1 MLMYKHLL
9 IAIDGSEL
17 SDKALKQGLELAK
30 ALSAKATILHV
41 TAPWTSV
48 AVGEIAIMF
57 PPPEYDA
64 NMAAAAQKLL
74 AQAKAEADAANVES
88 TTAHAS
94 DPQPYK
100 AIIAETQSRGADL
113 IVMGSHGR
121 RGIAGLLLG
130 SETTKTLTHSKVPV
144 LVYRE

>member
-1 MLMYKHLL
+1 MYKHLL

-30 ALSAKATILHV
+30 ALSAKTTLMHV

-57 PPPEYDA
+57 PPQEYEA

-74 AQAKAEADAANVES
+74 ARAKAEADTANVPS
-88 TTAHAS
+88 TTVYVS

-100 AIIAETQSRGADL
+100 AIIAEAESHGADL

-130 SETTKTLTHSKVPV
+130 SETAKTLTHSKIPV

>member
-1 MLMYKHLL
+1 MYKHIL
-9 IAIDGSEL
+9 IAVDGSDL
-17 SDKALKQGLELAK
+17 SDKALNQGVELAK
-30 ALSAKATILHV
+30 AVAANVTIIHV

-57 PPPEYDA
+57 PPQEYEA
-64 NMAAAAQKLL
+64 NMKAAAEKLL
-74 AQAKAEADAANVES
+74 AKAKSAADAAGVS
-88 TTAHAS
+88 CTTVHAS
-94 DPQPYK
+94 DPQPYR
-100 AIIAETQSRGADL
+100 AILSEAESHGVDL

-130 SETTKTLTHSKVPV
+130 SETSKTLTHGKIPV

>member
-1 MLMYKHLL
+1 MYKHLL

-30 ALSAKATILHV
+30 ALSANTTLLHV

-57 PPPEYDA
+57 PPQEYDA
-64 NMAAAAQKLL
+64 NMKAAAEKLL
-74 AQAKAEADAANVES
+74 AKAKAEADAAGVQS
-88 TTAHAS
+88 TTTFKS

-100 AIIAETQSRGADL
+100 AIIAEAESIGADL

-130 SETTKTLTHSKVPV
+130 SETTKTLTHSKIPV

>member
-1 MLMYKHLL
+1 MYKHIL
-9 IAIDGSEL
+9 IAVDGSDL

-30 ALSAKATILHV
+30 AISAKTSILHV
-41 TAPWTSV
+41 TAPWASV

-57 PPPEYDA
+57 PPQEYEA
-64 NMAAAAQKLL
+64 NMASAAQKLL
-74 AQAKAEADAANVES
+74 ARGKSTADAAQVPC
-88 TTAHAS
+88 TTVHLS

-100 AIIAETQSRGADL
+100 AILAEAESHGADL

-130 SETTKTLTHSKVPV
+130 SETSKTLTHSKIPV

>member
-1 MLMYKHLL
+1 MYRHIL
-9 IAIDGSEL
+9 IAVDGSDL
-17 SDKALKQGLELAK
+17 SNKALAQAVELAK
-30 ALSAKATILHV
+30 ALSAKITIVHV

-57 PPPEYDA
+57 PPQEYEA
-64 NMAAAAQKLL
+64 NMAAAAEKLL
-74 AQAKAEADAANVES
+74 AQAKASADTLGIAC

-100 AIIAETQSRGADL
+100 AILAEAEKDGADL

-130 SETTKTLTHSKVPV
+130 SETSKTLTHSKIPV

>member
-1 MLMYKHLL
+1 MYKHLL

-30 ALSAKATILHV
+30 ALSAKTTLLHV

-57 PPPEYDA
+57 PPQEYEA
-64 NMAAAAQKLL
+64 NMKAAAEKLL
-74 AQAKAEADAANVES
+74 AKARAEADAAGVPS
-88 TTAHAS
+88 MTSYKS

-100 AIIAETQSRGADL
+100 AIIAEAESIGADL

-130 SETTKTLTHSKVPV
+130 SETTKTLTHSKIPV

>member
-1 MLMYKHLL
+1 MYKHLL

-30 ALSAKATILHV
+30 ALSAKTTLLHV

-57 PPPEYDA
+57 PPQEYEA
-64 NMAAAAQKLL
+64 NMKAAAEKLL
-74 AQAKAEADAANVES
+74 AKATAEADAAGVPS
-88 TTAHAS
+88 TTAHKS

-100 AIIAETQSRGADL
+100 AIIAEAESIGADL
-113 IVMGSHGR
+113 IGMGSHGR

-130 SETTKTLTHSKVPV
+130 SETTKTLTHSKIPV

>member
-1 MLMYKHLL
+1 MYKHLL

-30 ALSAKATILHV
+30 ALSAKTTLLHV

-57 PPPEYDA
+57 PPQEYEA
-64 NMAAAAQKLL
+64 NMKAAAEKLL
-74 AQAKAEADAANVES
+74 GKAKADADAADVPS
-88 TTAHAS
+88 TTAYKS

-100 AIIAETQSRGADL
+100 AIIAEAESIGADL

-130 SETTKTLTHSKVPV
+130 SETTKTLTHSKIPV